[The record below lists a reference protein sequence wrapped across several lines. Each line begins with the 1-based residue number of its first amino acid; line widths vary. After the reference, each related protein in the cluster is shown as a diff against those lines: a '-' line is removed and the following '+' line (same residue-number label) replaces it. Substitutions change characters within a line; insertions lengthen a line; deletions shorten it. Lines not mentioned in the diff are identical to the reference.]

1 MRRLSFA
8 SVSHSRPSD
17 CYCSGTGSDGV
28 RGLAKDKATT
38 TLIDL
43 TARSFVLPL
52 GTHKN
57 HKNLLKR
64 SILGERVERSL
75 RVY

>member
-1 MRRLSFA
+1 MRRLSSA
-8 SVSHSRPSD
+8 SVSHSRPSG
-17 CYCSGTGSDGV
+17 CYYSGTGSDDVG
-28 RGLAKDKATT
+28 GLAKDQTAP
-38 TLIDL
+38 LLDL